1 MWPSVSFAFQSLRCE
16 DCTCEDLG
24 CESHCRGFD
33 GVVDV
38 AEALALAWV
47 VLRTLFQN
55 GTKPGALRNWYN
67 TQTPPRTPPRL
78 HRLRP
83 ADRIRG
89 LLLSQSSGNGYDR
102 SPSGLNT
109 ARYLVSIPDN
119 GDSRWSRY
127 GLLAL

>member
-1 MWPSVSFAFQSLRCE
+1 M
-16 DCTCEDLG
+16 
-24 CESHCRGFD
+24 
-33 GVVDV
+33 
-38 AEALALAWV
+38 
-47 VLRTLFQN
+47 LRTLFQN

-67 TQTPPRTPPRL
+67 TQTPPRL